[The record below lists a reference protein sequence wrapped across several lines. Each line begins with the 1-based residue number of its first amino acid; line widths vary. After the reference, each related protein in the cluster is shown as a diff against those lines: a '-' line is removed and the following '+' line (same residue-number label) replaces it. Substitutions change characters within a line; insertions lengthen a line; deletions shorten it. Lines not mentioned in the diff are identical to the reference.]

1 MSAYATAISDFST
14 VNQNDIDSSI
24 NTAKALKGFAD
35 TLDQTGGWVQV
46 IAGQKS
52 LSEFAT
58 GCADIGTALASF
70 ASNIGSVSVDK
81 TEQATTTMEIIKE
94 FTSGL
99 DSTGGIFNDIG
110 KFFGGEQDVVGL
122 SQKMATVGTNLAV
135 FAEQISAADF
145 SKTDQVTKTMSDMQA
160 FVSGLETTGGLWTN
174 IGAIFNGKQD
184 IVGLS
189 QNMATFANNFSTF
202 ADGITG
208 ASQAVEDFSSVQ
220 TVVTAFSALADS
232 VKSENVDTGKLES
245 AAETTGTTFIIAMST
260 AISNGSSQV
269 SEAAKTVANSGSSAA
284 QMTYLVWYKT
294 GRNLGKGLANGI
306 SSMAGSVRRAAIN
319 AAAGATRAI
328 QITWSVHSPSRVGR
342 DLGMNFDLGIA
353 GGLDRYSKVVSQS
366 AEGIGER
373 AVVSAE
379 TMLRGTD
386 YSIFDFIDPNP
397 TIRPVLDLSN
407 VRSGA
412 GGIAAMLNSDQI
424 VNDNMFRGLNFN
436 RGVNRLDFDGAK
448 IAGGLSDRNVVDR
461 LDALA
466 EQMAELG
473 TAVTNMKIVLDTG
486 ILVGETSSK
495 MDNQLGELAMRR
507 GRGN

>member
-1 MSAYATAISDFST
+1 M
-14 VNQNDIDSSI
+14 
-24 NTAKALKGFAD
+24 
-35 TLDQTGGWVQV
+35 
-46 IAGQKS
+46 
-52 LSEFAT
+52 
-58 GCADIGTALASF
+58 
-70 ASNIGSVSVDK
+70 
-81 TEQATTTMEIIKE
+81 
-94 FTSGL
+94 
-99 DSTGGIFNDIG
+99 
-110 KFFGGEQDVVGL
+110 
-122 SQKMATVGTNLAV
+122 
-135 FAEQISAADF
+135 
-145 SKTDQVTKTMSDMQA
+145 
-160 FVSGLETTGGLWTN
+160 
-174 IGAIFNGKQD
+174 
-184 IVGLS
+184 
-189 QNMATFANNFSTF
+189 
-202 ADGITG
+202 
-208 ASQAVEDFSSVQ
+208 
-220 TVVTAFSALADS
+220 
-232 VKSENVDTGKLES
+232 
-245 AAETTGTTFIIAMST
+245 GTTFIIAMST

-284 QMTYLVWYKT
+284 QTTYLVWYKT
-294 GRNLGKGLANGI
+294 GQNLGKGLANGI
-306 SSMAGSVRRAAIN
+306 SSMAGSVRRAATN

-436 RGVNRLDFDGAK
+436 RGVNKLDFDGAK
-448 IAGGLSDRNVVDR
+448 IAGGLSDRNVVDK
-461 LDALA
+461 LDALQ